1 MRAYDR
7 SYDPP
12 APVAEVSV
20 GHPLTGVTTGVAPGK
35 LDTGAALTVV
45 PQWMVVQLGLAP
57 RGEVWARGYDGPYS
71 QRGFYFVRL
80 VLDGHELAAVQCLA
94 AERDTVLVGRNVL
107 NRFLLT
113 LDGRNLRFDL
123 QPARG

>member
-20 GHPLTGVTTGVAPGK
+20 GHPLTGVTTEGTPGK
-35 LDTGAALTVV
+35 LDSGAALTVI
-45 PQWMVVQLGLAP
+45 PQWMVVQLGLIP
-57 RGEVWARGYDGPYS
+57 RGEIWARGYDGPYS

-80 VLDGHELAAVQCLA
+80 VLDGHPLAPVQCLA
-94 AERDTVLVGRNVL
+94 ADRETVLVGRNVL
-107 NRFLLT
+107 NRFILT
-113 LDGRNLRFDL
+113 LDGRRLRYEL
-123 QPARG
+123 KRA